1 MSDLIKNKWYEY
13 ERELT
18 QEELKEI
25 YNEGKQSIDFDIT
38 EQLLILYRVSKF
50 VLMFYNKGILLVGF
64 LAN

>member
-38 EQLLILYRVSKF
+38 E
-50 VLMFYNKGILLVGF
+50 
-64 LAN
+64 